1 MPEDAPTYRGKL
13 KPAVLST
20 ALALIKNEHSHF
32 PFVFQLKNC
41 YLWNYEETI
50 RIIRRREED
59 QKKKSLME
67 GTRQQSPNVV
77 AVLVDNHR
85 KFLSFLN
92 GRIANP
98 SDAEDILQA
107 AFVKGIRK
115 ADSIRDGESVIA
127 WFYRLLRNAMVDYY
141 RHQDATRR
149 AMEHMVRMNTDT
161 ETHQPDLEDAVCQCV
176 YDLMPTLKDDYSRL
190 LMRVDLDG
198 ASIAEVAS
206 EMSMTVNNAR
216 VKLHRAR
223 KALGKQ
229 LQLSCGTSAEQGC
242 LDCDCP
248 PPP

>member
-1 MPEDAPTYRGKL
+1 
-13 KPAVLST
+13 
-20 ALALIKNEHSHF
+20 
-32 PFVFQLKNC
+32 
-41 YLWNYEETI
+41 
-50 RIIRRREED
+50 
-59 QKKKSLME
+59 ME
-67 GTRQQSPNVV
+67 GTRQQSPNAV

-85 KFLSFLN
+85 KFLSFLK

>member
-1 MPEDAPTYRGKL
+1 VTLQIINLKL
-13 KPAVLST
+13 LQYIAISPLWF
-20 ALALIKNEHSHF
+20 NERIVIFGSH
-32 PFVFQLKNC
+32 K
-41 YLWNYEETI
+41 ETI
-50 RIIRRREED
+50 ELLEDKKKIKRR
-59 QKKKSLME
+59 KSLME
-67 GTRQQSPNVV
+67 GVRQQSPNAV

-161 ETHQPDLEDAVCQCV
+161 ETQQPDLEDAVCQCV

-190 LMRVDLDG
+190 LMRVDLEG

>member
-1 MPEDAPTYRGKL
+1 MTLQIINLKL
-13 KPAVLST
+13 LQYIAISPLWF
-20 ALALIKNEHSHF
+20 NERIVIFGSH
-32 PFVFQLKNC
+32 K
-41 YLWNYEETI
+41 ETI
-50 RIIRRREED
+50 ELLEDKKKIKRR
-59 QKKKSLME
+59 KSLME
-67 GTRQQSPNVV
+67 GVRQQSPNAV

-161 ETHQPDLEDAVCQCV
+161 ETQQPDLEDAVCQCV

-190 LMRVDLDG
+190 LMRVDLEG